1 MEVLEKESTVNQK
14 SDKQNAI
21 SSMDH
26 YTLHMKNADIY
37 QKDYLVLNKVNL
49 QIVPGEF
56 LFLIGKTGSGK
67 SSLLKTIYG
76 AIPLQK
82 GEAQVAGFD
91 LHSIRRKQLPLMR
104 RKLGMIF
111 QDFLLL
117 DDRTVYDNLAF
128 VLKATGWKDKNEI
141 DRKINQSLHEV
152 GIKYHAHKMPHQ
164 LSGGEKQRLAISRA
178 LINSPELIIADEA
191 TGNLDPDTSMEIL
204 QLIVNLQKSH
214 NTSVIFATHDY
225 TLIEK
230 KYDARVL
237 KCEKGQIVEL

>member
-1 MEVLEKESTVNQK
+1 MEVLENQADTLSQK
-14 SDKQNAI
+14 AN
-21 SSMDH
+21 MDH
-26 YTLHMKNADIY
+26 YTLKMKNADIY

-76 AIPLQK
+76 ALPLQK
-82 GEAQVAGFD
+82 GEAQVAGYD
-91 LHSIRRKQLPLMR
+91 LQSIRRKELPYMR

-117 DDRTVYDNLAF
+117 EDRTVYDNLAF
-128 VLKATGWKDKNEI
+128 VLKATGWKDKNDI
-141 DRKINQSLHEV
+141 DRKIAQSLQEV
-152 GIKYHAHKMPHQ
+152 GMKYQAHKLPHQ

-191 TGNLDPDTSMEIL
+191 TGNLDPDTSMEIM

-214 NTSVIFATHDY
+214 NTSVLFATHDY

>member
-1 MEVLEKESTVNQK
+1 MEVLEKQEDTQSQK
-14 SDKQNAI
+14 TR
-21 SSMDH
+21 MDH
-26 YTLHMKNADIY
+26 YTLKMKNADIY
-37 QKDYLVLNKVNL
+37 QKDYLVLSKVNL
-49 QIVPGEF
+49 QIDPGEF

-76 AIPLQK
+76 ALPLQK
-82 GEAQVAGFD
+82 GEAQVAGYD
-91 LHSIRRKQLPLMR
+91 LQSIRRKDLPFMR

-141 DRKINQSLHEV
+141 DRKIAQSLQEV
-152 GIKYHAHKMPHQ
+152 GMKYQAHKMPHQ

-214 NTSVIFATHDY
+214 NTSIIFATHDY

>member
-1 MEVLEKESTVNQK
+1 MEVLEQQTNTTSNTTG
-14 SDKQNAI
+14 
-21 SSMDH
+21 MDP
-26 YTLHMKNADIY
+26 YTLKMKNADIY
-37 QKDYLVLNKVNL
+37 QKDYLVLSKVNL

-76 AIPLQK
+76 ALPLQK
-82 GEAQVAGFD
+82 GEAQVAGYD
-91 LHSIRRKQLPLMR
+91 LNSIRRKQLPFMR

-117 DDRTVYDNLAF
+117 EDRTVYDNLAF

-141 DRKINQSLHEV
+141 DRKILQSLQEV
-152 GIKYHAHKMPHQ
+152 GMKYQSHKMPHQ

-214 NTSVIFATHDY
+214 NTSVLFATHDY

-230 KYDARVL
+230 KFDVRVL

>member
-1 MEVLEKESTVNQK
+1 MEVLEKQEDTQAQK
-14 SDKQNAI
+14 TR
-21 SSMDH
+21 MDH
-26 YTLHMKNADIY
+26 YTLKMKNADIY
-37 QKDYLVLNKVNL
+37 QKDYLVLSKVNL
-49 QIVPGEF
+49 QIDPGEF

-76 AIPLQK
+76 ALPLQK
-82 GEAQVAGFD
+82 GEAQVAGYD
-91 LHSIRRKQLPLMR
+91 LQSIRRKDLPFMR

-141 DRKINQSLHEV
+141 DRKIAQSLQEV
-152 GIKYHAHKMPHQ
+152 GMKYQAHKMPHQ

-214 NTSVIFATHDY
+214 NTSIIFATHDY

>member
-1 MEVLEKESTVNQK
+1 MEVLEKETDTLSQK
-14 SDKQNAI
+14 TN
-21 SSMDH
+21 MDH
-26 YTLHMKNADIY
+26 YTLKMKNADIY

-76 AIPLQK
+76 ALPLQK
-82 GEAQVAGFD
+82 GEAQVAGYD
-91 LHSIRRKQLPLMR
+91 LQSIRRKELPFMR

-117 DDRTVYDNLAF
+117 EDRTVYDNLAF
-128 VLKATGWKDKNEI
+128 VLKATGWKDKNDI
-141 DRKINQSLHEV
+141 DRKIVQSLQEV
-152 GIKYHAHKMPHQ
+152 GMKYHAHKMPHQ

-214 NTSVIFATHDY
+214 NTSILFATHDY

>member
-1 MEVLEKESTVNQK
+1 MEVLEKQPQTASK
-14 SDKQNAI
+14 I

-26 YTLHMKNADIY
+26 YTLAMKNADIY
-37 QKDYLVLNKVNL
+37 QKEYLVLNKVNL
-49 QIVPGEF
+49 KIYPGEF

-82 GEAQVAGFD
+82 GEATVAGYE
-91 LHSIRRKQLPLMR
+91 LQSIRRKQLPLMR

-117 DDRTVYDNLAF
+117 EDRTVYDNLAF

-141 DRKINQSLHEV
+141 NRRIVQSLQEV
-152 GIKYHAHKMPHQ
+152 GMKYQAHKMPHQ

-178 LINSPELIIADEA
+178 LLNSPELIIADEA

-214 NTSVIFATHDY
+214 NTAVLFATHDY

-230 KYDARVL
+230 KPDSRVL

>member
-1 MEVLEKESTVNQK
+1 MEVLEKISQKESIAMK
-14 SDKQNAI
+14 
-21 SSMDH
+21 MDH
-26 YTLHMKNADIY
+26 FTLSMKDADIY

-49 QIVPGEF
+49 KIYPGEF
-56 LFLIGKTGSGK
+56 IFLIGKTGSGK

-82 GEAQVAGFD
+82 GHATVAGYD
-91 LHSIRRKQLPLMR
+91 LYDIRRKQLPLMR

-117 DDRTVYDNLAF
+117 EDRTVYENLEF

-141 DRKINQSLHEV
+141 NRKISQSLQEV
-152 GIKYHAHKMPHQ
+152 GMKYQAHKMPHQ

-214 NTSVIFATHDY
+214 NTAVLFATHDY

-230 KYDARVL
+230 KSDARVL
-237 KCEKGQIVEL
+237 KCEKGQIIEI

>member
-1 MEVLEKESTVNQK
+1 MEVLEPQSYTEPKTE
-14 SDKQNAI
+14 I
-21 SSMDH
+21 MDH
-26 YTLHMKNADIY
+26 YTLAMKDADIY
-37 QKDYLVLNKVNL
+37 QKEYLVLNKVNL
-49 QIVPGEF
+49 KIYPGEF
-56 LFLIGKTGSGK
+56 IFLIGKTGSGK

-82 GEAQVAGFD
+82 GEAEVAGFN
-91 LHSIRRKQLPLMR
+91 LKSIRRNQLPLMR

-117 DDRTVYDNLAF
+117 EDRTVYDNLAF
-128 VLKATGWKDKNEI
+128 VLRATGWKDTNEI
-141 DRKINQSLHEV
+141 DRKINQSLQEV
-152 GIKYHAHKMPHQ
+152 GMKYQAHKMPHQ

-191 TGNLDPDTSMEIL
+191 TGNLDPDTSLEIL
-204 QLIVNLQKSH
+204 QLILNLQKTH
-214 NTSVIFATHDY
+214 NTSVLFATHDY

-230 KYDARVL
+230 KYDSRVL

>member
-1 MEVLEKESTVNQK
+1 MEVLEKEINTENKMQIPSK
-14 SDKQNAI
+14 EI
-21 SSMDH
+21 ILDH
-26 YTLHMKNADIY
+26 YTLKMKNAEIY
-37 QKDYLVLNKVNL
+37 QKDYLVLSKVNL
-49 QIVPGEF
+49 RIVPGEF

-76 AIPLQK
+76 ALPLQK
-82 GEAQVAGFD
+82 GEAHVAGFD
-91 LHSIRRKQLPLMR
+91 LSTIRRKQLPFMR

-117 DDRTVYDNLAF
+117 EDRSVYDNLAF
-128 VLKATGWKDKNEI
+128 VLKATGWKNKNDI
-141 DRKINQSLHEV
+141 DRKIAQSLQEV
-152 GIKYHAHKMPHQ
+152 GMKYQAHKMPHQ

-214 NTSVIFATHDY
+214 NTSILFATHDY

-230 KYDARVL
+230 KTDARVL

>member
-1 MEVLEKESTVNQK
+1 
-14 SDKQNAI
+14 
-21 SSMDH
+21 MDH
-26 YTLHMKNADIY
+26 YTLKMKNADIY
-37 QKDYLVLNKVNL
+37 QKDYLVLSKVNL
-49 QIVPGEF
+49 QIDPGEF

-76 AIPLQK
+76 ALPLQK
-82 GEAQVAGFD
+82 GEAQVAGYD
-91 LHSIRRKQLPLMR
+91 LQSIRRKDLPFMR

-141 DRKINQSLHEV
+141 DRKIAQSLQEV
-152 GIKYHAHKMPHQ
+152 GMKYQAHKMPHQ

-214 NTSVIFATHDY
+214 NTSIIFATHDY

>member
-1 MEVLEKESTVNQK
+1 MEVLEQQTNT
-14 SDKQNAI
+14 I
-21 SSMDH
+21 SHTSGMAP
-26 YTLHMKNADIY
+26 YTLKMKNADIY
-37 QKDYLVLNKVNL
+37 QKEYLVLSKVNL

-76 AIPLQK
+76 ALPLQK
-82 GEAQVAGFD
+82 GEAEVAGYD
-91 LHSIRRKQLPLMR
+91 LNTIRRKQLPFMR

-117 DDRTVYDNLAF
+117 EDRTVYDNLSF

-141 DRKINQSLHEV
+141 DRKILQSLQEV
-152 GIKYHAHKMPHQ
+152 GMKYQSHKMPHQ

-214 NTSVIFATHDY
+214 NTSVLFATHDY

-230 KYDARVL
+230 KFDVRVL

>member
-1 MEVLEKESTVNQK
+1 E
-14 SDKQNAI
+14 
-21 SSMDH
+21 
-26 YTLHMKNADIY
+26 
-37 QKDYLVLNKVNL
+37 YLVLSKVNL

-76 AIPLQK
+76 ALPLQK
-82 GEAQVAGFD
+82 GEAEVAGYD
-91 LHSIRRKQLPLMR
+91 LNTIRRKQLPFMR

-117 DDRTVYDNLAF
+117 EDRTVYDNLSF

-141 DRKINQSLHEV
+141 DRKILQSLQEV
-152 GIKYHAHKMPHQ
+152 GMKYQSHKMPHQ

-191 TGNLDPDTSMEIL
+191 TGNLDPDTSLEIL
-204 QLIVNLQKSH
+204 QLILNLQKTH
-214 NTSVIFATHDY
+214 NTSVLFATHDY

-230 KYDARVL
+230 KY
-237 KCEKGQIVEL
+237 

>member
-1 MEVLEKESTVNQK
+1 MEVLERQSHTEPKTE
-14 SDKQNAI
+14 I
-21 SSMDH
+21 MDH
-26 YTLHMKNADIY
+26 YTLAMKDADIY
-37 QKDYLVLNKVNL
+37 QKEYLVLNKVNL
-49 QIVPGEF
+49 KIYPGEF
-56 LFLIGKTGSGK
+56 IFLIGKTGSGK

-82 GEAQVAGFD
+82 GEAEVAGFN
-91 LHSIRRKQLPLMR
+91 LKSIRRNQLPLMR

-117 DDRTVYDNLAF
+117 EDRTVYDNLAF
-128 VLKATGWKDKNEI
+128 VLRATGWKDTNEI
-141 DRKINQSLHEV
+141 DRKINQSLQEV
-152 GIKYHAHKMPHQ
+152 GMKYQAHKMPHQ

-214 NTSVIFATHDY
+214 NTAVLFATHDY

-230 KYDARVL
+230 KSDARVL
-237 KCEKGQIVEL
+237 KCEKGQIIEI

>member
-1 MEVLEKESTVNQK
+1 L
-14 SDKQNAI
+14 A
-21 SSMDH
+21 
-26 YTLHMKNADIY
+26 MKDADIY
-37 QKDYLVLNKVNL
+37 QKEYLVLNKVNL
-49 QIVPGEF
+49 KIYPGEF
-56 LFLIGKTGSGK
+56 IFLIGKTGSGK

-82 GEAQVAGFD
+82 GEAEVAGFN
-91 LHSIRRKQLPLMR
+91 LKSIRRNQLPLMR

-117 DDRTVYDNLAF
+117 EDRTVYDNLAF
-128 VLKATGWKDKNEI
+128 VLRATGWKDTNEI
-141 DRKINQSLHEV
+141 DRKINQSLQEV
-152 GIKYHAHKMPHQ
+152 GMKYQAHKMPHQ

-191 TGNLDPDTSMEIL
+191 TGNLDPDTSLEIL
-204 QLIVNLQKSH
+204 QLILNLQKTH
-214 NTSVIFATHDY
+214 NTSVLFATHDY

-230 KYDARVL
+230 KYDSRVL

>member
-1 MEVLEKESTVNQK
+1 MDVLEKQPPTDIKKN
-14 SDKQNAI
+14 
-21 SSMDH
+21 SMDSMNH
-26 YTLHMKNADIY
+26 YTLYMKDADIY
-37 QKDYLVLNKVNL
+37 QKEYLVLNKVNL
-49 QIVPGEF
+49 QIHPGEF
-56 LFLIGKTGSGK
+56 IFLIGKTGSGK

-82 GEAQVAGFD
+82 GEALVAGFD
-91 LHSIRRKQLPLMR
+91 LGTIRRKQLPLMR

-117 DDRTVYDNLAF
+117 EDRTVHDNLAF

-141 DRKINQSLHEV
+141 DRKIAQSLQEV
-152 GIKYHAHKMPHQ
+152 GMKYQAHKFPHQ

-191 TGNLDPDTSMEIL
+191 TGNLDPDTSMEIM
-204 QLIVNLQKSH
+204 QLILNLQKSH
-214 NTSVIFATHDY
+214 NTAVLFTTHDY

-237 KCEKGQIVEL
+237 KCEKGQVVEL